1 MKLEWSEEA
10 LADLDRFAAFL
21 HQHYPSLAPIIAQ
34 EIVEKAELL
43 ARHPKAGRPI
53 GGREEYLQIVLQI
66 LSAAYVFQYRYDGEC
81 LVMLRVF
88 HGRETRE

>member
-1 MKLEWSEEA
+1 MKVEWSADA

-21 HQHYPSLAPIIAQ
+21 HERYPSLAPLIAQ
-34 EIVEKAELL
+34 EIIEKAELL

-53 GGREEYLQIVLQI
+53 GGRDEYRQIVLKV
-66 LSAAYVFQYRYDGEC
+66 LNAAYVFQYRFDGKR

-88 HGRETRE
+88 HGREARR